1 MEYIKSVPLWVY
13 IVLLG
18 FITFYTHEITIASDM
33 GWYMNSGL
41 NIFLGKGF
49 TNMDGSLVVD
59 RGPIFPLMIAASY
72 FLLGVSPW
80 SAFWVI
86 RIFCIA
92 NPLVIYFFGKKLYG
106 KWVGFYAAL
115 FILTSYSMNFWS
127 YRHLDAVWPFIVTL
141 GLYFTL
147 SGFDKKE
154 LKYFLFSGIC
164 LGISILIKEV
174 SVIFLCVPILIVL
187 FIGEYRKIYFAKGV
201 VLNLC
206 SAIIILIPWLY
217 YLSVH
222 NSLNLFIGEGG
233 QIVGREL
240 GGFLYLQGASD
251 FGGSVDRTLLLLKRF
266 ISGLSGYYL
275 DGRHSLASNFGIAP
289 LFLFGWI
296 FILVRSFQGD
306 KWSKIL
312 FLCAVPMFPV
322 LSVVGRKDWRVGQ
335 GIFFLCLSYLALSA
349 LIVWSGKRLSGYGWR
364 GLQASSFLCFCVL
377 VCILGVQVFGFGKRD
392 LGYKESFKNSMM
404 YEVFTEGKIE
414 KKISGAFSN
423 ANLNKTIEKLTK
435 IVTTGEG
442 VLIDWWYGGM
452 VVYLR
457 FAGANSVFPMP
468 FLWCG
473 IDAIRSGQL
482 PTSGDEKAFYIDSNN
497 LALNPR
503 FMIVMLFE
511 SQLSELL
518 EKENIKYVIL
528 TPRNILLS
536 SYFASSCC
544 FDEVELIRSDKNKN
558 DVYRIYRVLRLE
570 ESYEFSLPI
579 IGQNLPRAMALLRLK
594 DRDKYEN
601 LKNKYFYKIASLT
614 PVEFAQIEREFD

>member
-1 MEYIKSVPLWVY
+1 
-13 IVLLG
+13 
-18 FITFYTHEITIASDM
+18 
-33 GWYMNSGL
+33 MNSGL

-49 TNMDGSLVVD
+49 TNMDGSLLVD
-59 RGPIFPLMIAASY
+59 RGPVFPLMIAASY

-80 SAFWVI
+80 SAFWI
-86 RIFCIA
+86 TRIFCIA
-92 NPLVIYFFGKKLYG
+92 NPLVIYFLGKKLYG

-127 YRHLDAVWPFIVTL
+127 YRHLDAVWPFFVTL

-147 SGFDKKE
+147 SGFEKRE

-164 LGISILIKEV
+164 LGMSILIKEV
-174 SVIFLCVPILIVL
+174 SFIFLCAPILIAL
-187 FIGEYRKIYFAKGV
+187 FIAEYRKIYFAKGV
-201 VLNLC
+201 VFNLC
-206 SAIIILIPWLY
+206 SAIIIVLPWLY
-217 YLSVH
+217 YLSMH

-233 QIVGREL
+233 QIVWREL
-240 GGFLYLQGASD
+240 GDSLYLQGASD
-251 FGGSVDRTLLLLKRF
+251 FDGRVDRTLLVLKHF
-266 ISGLSGYYL
+266 ISGFRGYYL
-275 DGRHSLASNFGIAP
+275 DGRHSLVSNFGIAP
-289 LFLFGWI
+289 LFVFGWI

-349 LIVWSGKRLSGYGWR
+349 FIGWSGKRLSGYSWR
-364 GLQASSFLCFCVL
+364 GLQASSVFYFCVL
-377 VCILGVQVFGFGKRD
+377 VCILGIQVFGFGKRD

-404 YEVFTEGKIE
+404 YELFQEGKIE

-423 ANLNKTIEKLTK
+423 ANLNKTIDKLTK
-435 IVTTGEG
+435 IVTPGEG

-452 VVYLR
+452 VAYLKL
-457 FAGANSVFPMP
+457 AGANSVFSMP

-473 IDAIRSGQL
+473 IDSIRSGQL
-482 PTSGDEKAFYIDSNN
+482 PTSRDEKAFYIDSNN

-511 SQLSELL
+511 SQLRELL
-518 EKENIKYVIL
+518 KRENIKYIIL

-536 SYFASSCC
+536 SYFAYSCC
-544 FDEVELIRSDKNKN
+544 FDEVELIRSDKSKS
-558 DVYRIYRVLRLE
+558 DVYRIYRVLKLE

-579 IGQNLPRAMALLRLK
+579 IGKNLQRAMGILKLK

-614 PVEFAQIEREFD
+614 PVEFAQIERKFD